1 MDILDSIKGNEVLM
15 AVVLFLTAM
24 TLYGHYRGLIRML
37 LSAASIVITL
47 VLADLVLPYT
57 REFLIREGILKGLTE
72 GIGDRLS
79 ESLQASERTDYQMFY
94 ELIGA
99 DKLAE
104 TAAGAIGEIVLNIIC
119 FLVLFILIRLL
130 IRIFVKVFDL
140 ITRLPVISGLNQLGG
155 AAVGFLEGVIYV
167 WIAMAIATLTPTL
180 QLSELILSQTAA
192 NEFLAFIYQ
201 NNLIVQFIL
210 GIFGV

>member
-1 MDILDSIKGNEVLM
+1 M
-15 AVVLFLTAM
+15 
-24 TLYGHYRGLIRML
+24 
-37 LSAASIVITL
+37 
-47 VLADLVLPYT
+47 
-57 REFLIREGILKGLTE
+57 
-72 GIGDRLS
+72 
-79 ESLQASERTDYQMFY
+79 
-94 ELIGA
+94 
-99 DKLAE
+99 
-104 TAAGAIGEIVLNIIC
+104 LNIIC